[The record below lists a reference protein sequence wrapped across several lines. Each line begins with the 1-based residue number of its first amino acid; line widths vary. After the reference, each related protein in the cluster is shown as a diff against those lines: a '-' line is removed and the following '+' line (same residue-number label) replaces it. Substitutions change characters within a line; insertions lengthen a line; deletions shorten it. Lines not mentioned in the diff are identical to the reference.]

1 MTTYQSYWREASNT
15 VLGGWTSC
23 HLSPLPNK
31 VQRGRIMIDILQPQ
45 RERLSKVTYVVIF
58 RKEPK
63 AFENL

>member
-1 MTTYQSYWREASNT
+1 
-15 VLGGWTSC
+15 
-23 HLSPLPNK
+23 
-31 VQRGRIMIDILQPQ
+31 MIDILQPQ